1 MWTIVSSLDCDT
13 FAETTSCILSFR
25 YYYSLYILHNAHK
38 QAAVTSARGKLEQTV
53 THILYFKH
61 CNYYN
66 LIIASFHLTKHFT
79 IDHHRSS
86 FHFTFQIQFDDSNW
100 QTEARSFGVLSTPEK
115 EKLAKNCCFANAH
128 TTTGDATVAVSTE
141 RRTKVN

>member
-1 MWTIVSSLDCDT
+1 MWKIVSSLDCDT

-66 LIIASFHLTKHFT
+66 LITASFTKQNTLQSIITDHHFT
-79 IDHHRSS
+79 LHSKFNLMTQIGKLKRDLLVS
-86 FHFTFQIQFDDSNW
+86 FPPRRRRNSLKTVVLQMHTRRQVMRRWRFQLND
-100 QTEARSFGVLSTPEK
+100 GLK
-115 EKLAKNCCFANAH
+115 
-128 TTTGDATVAVSTE
+128 
-141 RRTKVN
+141 